1 MATLLHPD
9 FGVVVRMLG
18 ALWEN
23 QRAMRPTQLQQAAK
37 MNYTQFPRYLE
48 LLVERGFVLV
58 RTDPD
63 GSRWIEI
70 TPRGFEAYQFLM
82 KGIHDLLAPK
92 GRY

>member
-1 MATLLHPD
+1 
-9 FGVVVRMLG
+9 
-18 ALWEN
+18 
-23 QRAMRPTQLQQAAK
+23 
-37 MNYTQFPRYLE
+37 
-48 LLVERGFVLV
+48 VERGFVLV